1 MTEDAVR
8 LRDVVRF
15 SWEMVSVGT
24 GELAGGGVEFVVLD
38 ADGRITADYQFPG
51 L

>member
-15 SWEMVSVGT
+15 TWGMVSVTT
-24 GELAGGGVEFVVLD
+24 GELVVGGVEFVVLD
-38 ADGRITADYQFPG
+38 ADGRITADYRFPG
-51 L
+51 I